1 MRQGGASSSPS
12 DGAGPSV
19 VWPLRY
25 VVERLF
31 QNQRQ
36 QQQQSGK
43 HQQPSKVRLSHP
55 TICGDV
61 FAQPMRIPMQQLV
74 LLQHANLGTVAASC
88 ANLLRQPAARQR
100 REHWY

>member
-1 MRQGGASSSPS
+1 MLFMRQGGASSSPS

-43 HQQPSKVRLSHP
+43 HQQPSKVRLMYRIRLSAVMSSHSPCAFPCSSWYCCSMP
-55 TICGDV
+55 T
-61 FAQPMRIPMQQLV
+61 LV
-74 LLQHANLGTVAASC
+74 LLRQAATTC
-88 ANLLRQPAARQR
+88 
-100 REHWY
+100 

>member
-1 MRQGGASSSPS
+1 MLTLKQGGASSSPS
-12 DGAGPSV
+12 DGAGPSL

-43 HQQPSKVRLSHP
+43 HQQPSKVRL
-55 TICGDV
+55 
-61 FAQPMRIPMQQLV
+61 M
-74 LLQHANLGTVAASC
+74 
-88 ANLLRQPAARQR
+88 
-100 REHWY
+100 